1 MLLVIPQEFSSMC
14 VFARILKS
22 NILTQVVKT
31 TFLEI
36 RMNTKLNVA
45 VAAAL
50 FAAATG
56 AQAGITIPAGDW
68 TLDIGGV
75 VNAYYTST
83 RESGDFRGLNGAV
96 LGGSNASNER
106 SESNIT
112 TGLLPNYLSV
122 SGKTRQND
130 LDVAFTISINPGAST
145 TNSGIQG
152 SQQENR
158 QAFLTF
164 GDASWGSIK
173 LGKDLGIY
181 ASDAILNDMTL
192 LGVGSGAGLLAGN
205 TTTLG
210 RIGTGFMYA
219 DWKSQVAYSSPNW
232 NGFQFTAGV
241 TQAWNAIAAGAN
253 NTVLGTG
260 ANGVFNSAVGNARG
274 GSQPAFE
281 AKASYEWTGDVAGKV
296 WSSLFSQKVEFGTAT
311 AVGSDRATAMDIGAT
326 VKVADFGLTG
336 YYNKGRGT
344 GTTVMLRD
352 GFDINGKRRDS
363 DDWYVQGTYTIP
375 GVATKL
381 GVSYGKS
388 TLDGNSGEDLDEYS
402 NRMWTV
408 GAYHP
413 VTKHLNLVAEYS
425 DVKTEIDSNTTG
437 NSTGKSKT
445 VSLGAILFF

>member
-1 MLLVIPQEFSSMC
+1 
-14 VFARILKS
+14 
-22 NILTQVVKT
+22 
-31 TFLEI
+31 
-36 RMNTKLNVA
+36 MNTKLNVA

-83 RESGDFRGLNGAV
+83 RTSGDNVNGLGGVTDSNGA
-96 LGGSNASNER
+96 GDGTQ
-106 SESNIT
+106 SNIT

-130 LDVAFTISINPGAST
+130 LDVGFTISIQPGAST
-145 TNSGIQG
+145 KNSGQQN
-152 SQQENR
+152 SPNNQENR

-192 LGVGSGAGLLAGN
+192 LGVGSGAGALAGN

-210 RIGTGFMYA
+210 RIGTGYMYA
-219 DWKSQVAYSSPNW
+219 DWKSQIAYTSPNW

-241 TQAWNAIAAGAN
+241 TQAWNTYAANLTSITSAD
-253 NTVLGTG
+253 GTG
-260 ANGVFNSAVGNARG
+260 RG

-281 AKASYEWTGDVAGKV
+281 GKASYEWTGDVSGKV
-296 WSSLFSQKVEFGTAT
+296 WTSFFSQKVTFTSA
-311 AVGSDRATAMDIGAT
+311 ALSDDRATAMDIGAT

-352 GFDINGKRRDS
+352 GFDANGKRRDS
-363 DDWYVQGTYTIP
+363 DDWYVQGTYTVP
-375 GVATKL
+375 GVGTKL
-381 GVSYGKS
+381 GLSYGES
-388 TLDGNSGEDLDEYS
+388 TLDGNGVDAFRDYQNS
-402 NRMWTV
+402 MWTV

-413 VTKHLNLVAEYS
+413 LTKHLNLVAEYS
-425 DVKTEIDSNTTG
+425 TVKSEINRRTLADLD
-437 NSTGKSKT
+437 GKSKT